1 MTNNEDYANLLE
13 IYADIIR
20 VSEYELS
27 KEQKEMIKKLGETL
41 LERTDISL
49 RADKISDKKNSI
61 KILENSS
68 FELIR
73 RNKIKQKNKQA
84 LEKSNIKLA
93 RSIGKEPG
101 E

>member
-1 MTNNEDYANLLE
+1 MRNNKDYADLLE

-20 VSEYELS
+20 KDDYELS
-27 KEQKEMIKKLGETL
+27 TEQKKMIKNLGESIC
-41 LERTDISL
+41 ERIVEKS
-49 RADKISDKKNSI
+49 RNRKHMEADSK

-73 RNKIKQKNKQA
+73 KSREEEKKQA
-84 LEKSNIKLA
+84 LEKSNIKLV
-93 RSIGKEPG
+93 RSIGKAPG